1 MSIGRGEE
9 DDDYRVYDKSVKHY
23 AVTGDISA
31 HISCV
36 AGTIYSKIQEILY
49 SYIIQYTVQHTQ
61 HKSHL

>member
-1 MSIGRGEE
+1 M
-9 DDDYRVYDKSVKHY
+9 YDKSVKHY
-23 AVTGDISA
+23 VVTGDISA

-36 AGTIYSKIQEILY
+36 AGTIKSKIQEILY